1 MKADKEK
8 KQDEIATNLPARAHA
23 KVAPLMRFNET
34 DSAFELRLNLPGVE
48 QKALQ
53 VQIENNKLM
62 IDAARADPAHADLK
76 CVRQEFPVVDY
87 QAAYELPDD
96 VDTSAIGAKLANGIL
111 TITLAKRKA
120 PEPKRIAVSVA

>member
-1 MKADKEK
+1 MKAENDKK
-8 KQDEIATNLPARAHA
+8 PSEIAKKSPACAHA

-34 DSAFELRLNLPGVE
+34 DNAFELRLNLPGVE
-48 QKALQ
+48 QKGLQ
-53 VQIENNKLM
+53 VQVEDNKLM
-62 IDAARADPAHADLK
+62 IDAARADPDHADLK

-96 VDTSAIGAKLANGIL
+96 VDASAIGAKLANGIL

-120 PEPKRIAVSVA
+120 PEPKRITVSVA